1 MPTTES
7 FIAFLL
13 TAIVIIA
20 VPGPSVVFAVG
31 RTLSLG
37 RAVGLVT
44 VLANAAGTSI
54 WILVSAFGLN
64 ALIQAFPGLLSFI
77 QWLGVGYLAYLGL
90 KSILIS
96 KRAADE
102 SQQFEEAG
110 KSLGKVFAE
119 GFVVGITNPKVAV
132 FFTAILPQFINP
144 SGNFLFQFLILGL
157 IFEVLG
163 VIGDSTWVIG
173 AATFREWIL
182 TKPSRMRAISIIG
195 GVLIVLVSIWLVLE
209 LI

>member
-1 MPTTES
+1 M
-7 FIAFLL
+7 
-13 TAIVIIA
+13 
-20 VPGPSVVFAVG
+20 VFAVG

-37 RAVGLVT
+37 RAVGLIT
-44 VLANAAGTSI
+44 VIANAAGTSI

-77 QWLGVGYLAYLGL
+77 QWLGIAYLAYLGL
-90 KSILIS
+90 KSILTS
-96 KRAADE
+96 KRISSE
-102 SQQFEEAG
+102 SQQFGEDRQPL
-110 KSLGKVFAE
+110 SKVFAE

-144 SGNFLFQFLILGL
+144 SGSFLIQFLLLGL

-163 VIGDSTWVIG
+163 VIGDSVWVIG

-195 GVLIVLVSIWLVLE
+195 GVLIVLVSIWLILE
-209 LI
+209 LM

>member
-44 VLANAAGTSI
+44 VIANAAGTSV

-64 ALIQAFPGLLSFI
+64 ALIQAFPGLLSII
-77 QWLGVGYLAYLGL
+77 QWLGVAYLAYLGL
-90 KSILIS
+90 KAILNS

-102 SQQFEEAG
+102 SQQFEGAG

-144 SGNFLFQFLILGL
+144 SGSLLIQFLLLGL

-163 VIGDSTWVIG
+163 VIGDSIWVLG

-182 TKPSRMRAISIIG
+182 TKPSRMRAIAIIG